1 MTSSPDAAIIP
12 ITLAING
19 RIGLT
24 LWAPPWEDEDGEQW
38 QGFLGDGAKILL
50 YPNVRELAGFIASG
64 EDNDLSDHPA
74 WGHVQK
80 LTPDQ
85 LRPDG
90 DDAYNL
96 DLVYEWAAGEP
107 DPVHVSSLANVVDMV
122 AKIADCCDDGAL
134 RRLVEN
140 TPAYEELVDEDVS
153 YQGKEGRKRWNE
165 LGDTIADSWE
175 RAIARVDSWL
185 SWRGD
190 FSDSDLDA
198 ETVWDRVGAEPI
210 QIVLPETTYLT
221 VRGEVTRDAEDDDTE
236 VVFLGVEDTVAVF
249 TDVAGLAQ
257 YCRTA
262 EEHELHKLEWWSEL
276 VEVEDDDVFVPAL
289 DASYDLRNPSARGAQ
304 LLRELARFCGLDA
317 DTAVLD
323 GPDTDPD
330 IGSDM
335 NIDSGDWNNLVAEMQ
350 TCLEPQ
356 D

>member
-12 ITLAING
+12 ITLAVNG

-50 YPNVRELAGFIASG
+50 YPNARALAEFIASG
-64 EDNDLSDHPA
+64 EENDLSDHPA
-74 WGHVQK
+74 WGFVQR

-90 DDAYNL
+90 EDAYNL

-153 YQGKEGRKRWNE
+153 YQGKEGHKRWNE

-175 RAIARVDSWL
+175 RAIGRVESWL

-190 FSDSDLDA
+190 FSDNDLDA
-198 ETVWDRVGAEPI
+198 ETVWDRIGAEPI
-210 QIVLPETTYLT
+210 EIVLPNATYLT
-221 VRGEVTRDAEDDDTE
+221 VRGEVTQDAEDDDTE
-236 VVFLGVEDTVAVF
+236 VAFLGVDDTVAVF
-249 TDVAGLAQ
+249 ADAAGLAQ

-276 VEVEDDDVFVPAL
+276 EDITDDDVFAPAL
-289 DASYDLRNPSARGAQ
+289 DASYDLRTPSTRGAD

-317 DTAVLD
+317 DTAALD
-323 GPDTDPD
+323 EAEESGAK
-330 IGSDM
+330 S
-335 NIDSGDWNNLVAEMQ
+335 IDRNDWNDLVAEVQ